1 MKWARSKGYVPRDWL
16 VLLGLQVIIPAIGI
30 IAACFL
36 VALFR
41 ARQGDPTL
49 LWVALALAVTGVVL
63 LFVARLPLYRQGK
76 FFTFGSQSLPETHR
90 RLYWIAYVFIILSLL
105 VMLAVAAALSRA
117 YHATST

>member
-41 ARQGDPTL
+41 ARQGDLTL
-49 LWVALALAVTGVVL
+49 LWIALALGVTGVVL

-76 FFTFGSQSLPETHR
+76 FFTFGSEDLPETHR
-90 RLYWIAYVFIILSLL
+90 RIYRIAYVFIILSVLL
-105 VMLAVAAALSRA
+105 ILALAAALR
-117 YHATST
+117 